1 MIDHHKTSSYHAQDN
16 GAVESFNKT
25 LTKGLTKIYNI
36 DKDKWDNKIPAVLC
50 SYRKTYK

>member
-25 LTKGLTKIYNI
+25 LTKGLTKIYLKNGMFL
-36 DKDKWDNKIPAVLC
+36 KR
-50 SYRKTYK
+50 Y